1 MNANNKNAVNTSTS
15 NTSAS
20 NTSASNTLASN
31 TPASNTQKTNNKLY
45 TKDNIIKPRVLFK
58 LLSNVSASFNLLSR
72 IIILAVS
79 IIIIEKFIEK
89 KILTIKIVTEGKTE
103 AELQKEFLVIL
114 IKELWYIPFVILF
127 YNLIVVATIYT
138 AYSFIWL
145 ILKKPA
151 GQGEPPPQQSSQSK
165 TYLYNVR
172 IFQELL
178 YSPLLL
184 LIVNLMIIVLVYVI
198 FILLS
203 KNTLSNSDGQGLKD
217 EILKNFLSYYKYCN
231 YMFLIFMFII
241 FEGID
246 MVDIWNTTKEQT
258 MQQPVQKTE

>member
-1 MNANNKNAVNTSTS
+1 MNANNKNAVNVQPVNTQVNSTKV
-15 NTSAS
+15 T
-20 NTSASNTLASN
+20 NTLEV
-31 TPASNTQKTNNKLY
+31 NTQKTNNKLY

-89 KILTIKIVTEGKTE
+89 KILTIKIATEGKTE
-103 AELQKEFLVIL
+103 AELQKELLVIL
-114 IKELWYIPFVILF
+114 IKELWKIPFIILF
-127 YNLIVVATIYT
+127 YNLIVVATIYV

-151 GQGEPPPQQSSQSK
+151 GQGQPSPQQSSQSK
-165 TYLYNVR
+165 TYLYNVK

-184 LIVNLMIIVLVYVI
+184 LIFNLMIIVLIYVI

-203 KNTLSNSDGQGLKD
+203 KNTLSNRDGQGLKD

-258 MQQPVQKTE
+258 MQQPAQKTE

>member
-1 MNANNKNAVNTSTS
+1 MRAKA
-15 NTSAS
+15 A
-20 NTSASNTLASN
+20 
-31 TPASNTQKTNNKLY
+31 
-45 TKDNIIKPRVLFK
+45 IIYV
-58 LLSNVSASFNLLSR
+58 
-72 IIILAVS
+72 
-79 IIIIEKFIEK
+79 
-89 KILTIKIVTEGKTE
+89 
-103 AELQKEFLVIL
+103 
-114 IKELWYIPFVILF
+114 
-127 YNLIVVATIYT
+127 

-151 GQGEPPPQQSSQSK
+151 GQGEPPPQQNSQSK
-165 TYLYNVR
+165 TYLYNVK

-184 LIVNLMIIVLVYVI
+184 LIVNLMIIVLIYVI

-203 KNTLSNSDGQGLKD
+203 KNTLSNRDGLKD

-231 YMFLIFMFII
+231 YMFLVFMFII

-258 MQQPVQKTE
+258 MQQPAQKTE

>member
-1 MNANNKNAVNTSTS
+1 MNANNKNSSNTQSVNTQSV
-15 NTSAS
+15 NTQSV
-20 NTSASNTLASN
+20 
-31 TPASNTQKTNNKLY
+31 NTQKTNNNLY
-45 TKDNIIKPRVLFK
+45 TKDNIIRPRVLFK
-58 LLSNVSASFNLLSR
+58 LLSNVSVSFNLLSR

-89 KILTIKIVTEGKTE
+89 KILTIKIVTEAKTE
-103 AELQKEFLVIL
+103 NELQKELLVIL

-127 YNLIVVATIYT
+127 YNLIVVATIYV

-165 TYLYNVR
+165 TYLYNVK

-178 YSPLLL
+178 YSPILLL
-184 LIVNLMIIVLVYVI
+184 VFNLMIIVLVYVI

-203 KNTLSNSDGQGLKD
+203 NNTLKNRDELGIKD

-231 YMFLIFMFII
+231 YMFLVFMFII

-246 MVDIWNTTKEQT
+246 MVDMWNTTKEQT
-258 MQQPVQKTE
+258 MQQPTQKTE

>member
-1 MNANNKNAVNTSTS
+1 MNANNTQVANTQVANTQAVNT
-15 NTSAS
+15 
-20 NTSASNTLASN
+20 L
-31 TPASNTQKTNNKLY
+31 ASNTQKTNNKLY

-89 KILTIKIVTEGKTE
+89 KILTIKIATEGKTE
-103 AELQKEFLVIL
+103 AELQKELLVIL

-127 YNLIVVATIYT
+127 YNLIVVAIIYV

-151 GQGEPPPQQSSQSK
+151 GQGEPPQQSSQSK
-165 TYLYNVR
+165 TYLYNVK

-184 LIVNLMIIVLVYVI
+184 LIVNLMIIVLIYVI

-203 KNTLSNSDGQGLKD
+203 KNTLSNSDGEGLKD

-231 YMFLIFMFII
+231 YMFFIFMFII

-258 MQQPVQKTE
+258 MQQPAQKTE

>member
-1 MNANNKNAVNTSTS
+1 MNANNKNSSNTQSVNTQSV
-15 NTSAS
+15 
-20 NTSASNTLASN
+20 
-31 TPASNTQKTNNKLY
+31 NTQKTNNNLY
-45 TKDNIIKPRVLFK
+45 TKDNIIRPRVLFK
-58 LLSNVSASFNLLSR
+58 LLSNVSVSFNLLSR

-89 KILTIKIVTEGKTE
+89 KILTIKIVTEAKTE
-103 AELQKEFLVIL
+103 NELQKELLVIL

-127 YNLIVVATIYT
+127 YNLIVVATIYV

-165 TYLYNVR
+165 TYLYNVK

-178 YSPLLL
+178 YSPILLL
-184 LIVNLMIIVLVYVI
+184 VFNLMIIVLVYVI

-203 KNTLSNSDGQGLKD
+203 NNTLKNRDELGIKD

-231 YMFLIFMFII
+231 YMFLVFMFII

-246 MVDIWNTTKEQT
+246 MVDMWNTTKEQT
-258 MQQPVQKTE
+258 MQQPTQKTE

>member
-1 MNANNKNAVNTSTS
+1 MNANNKNTVNVQSVNTT
-15 NTSAS
+15 
-20 NTSASNTLASN
+20 ASNTLAVNTSISN
-31 TPASNTQKTNNKLY
+31 VQKTNNKLY
-45 TKDNIIKPRVLFK
+45 TKDNIIRPRVLFK

-89 KILTIKIVTEGKTE
+89 KILTIKIATEGKTE
-103 AELQKEFLVIL
+103 VELQKELLVIL

-127 YNLIVVATIYT
+127 YNLIVVASIYV

-151 GQGEPPPQQSSQSK
+151 GQGEPPPQQTSQNK
-165 TYLYNVR
+165 TYLYNAR

-178 YSPLLL
+178 YSPLLF
-184 LIVNLMIIVLVYVI
+184 LIVNLMIIVLIYVI

-203 KNTLSNSDGQGLKD
+203 KNTLSNRDGLKD
-217 EILKNFLSYYKYCN
+217 EILKNFFSYYKYCN

>member
-1 MNANNKNAVNTSTS
+1 MNANNTQIAKPVANTK
-15 NTSAS
+15 
-20 NTSASNTLASN
+20 LAK
-31 TPASNTQKTNNKLY
+31 PVANTQIAKPVANTQETNSKLF
-45 TKDNIIKPRVLFK
+45 TKNNIIKPRVLFK
-58 LLSNVSASFNLLSR
+58 LLSNVSLSFNLLSR

-89 KILTIKIVTEGKTE
+89 KILSIKIATEGKTE

-127 YNLIVVATIYT
+127 YNIIVVATIYV

-172 IFQELL
+172 ILQELI
-178 YSPLLL
+178 YSPILL
-184 LIVNLMIIVLVYVI
+184 LIFNLIIIVLVYVI

-203 KNTLSNSDGQGLKD
+203 KNILSNSEGLKD

-231 YMFLIFMFII
+231 YMFLVFLFII

-246 MVDIWNTTKEQT
+246 MVDMWNTTKEQA
-258 MQQPVQKTE
+258 MQQPPKKKE

>member
-15 NTSAS
+15 NTQPS
-20 NTSASNTLASN
+20 NTQPSNTQ
-31 TPASNTQKTNNKLY
+31 PSNTQKINNKLY

-127 YNLIVVATIYT
+127 YNIIVVATIYV

-184 LIVNLMIIVLVYVI
+184 LVFNLMIIVLVYVI

-203 KNTLSNSDGQGLKD
+203 ENTLSNSDGEGLKD

-231 YMFLIFMFII
+231 YMFLVFMFII

-246 MVDIWNTTKEQT
+246 MIDIWNTTKEQT
-258 MQQPVQKTE
+258 MQQPAQKTE

>member
-1 MNANNKNAVNTSTS
+1 MNANNRQVANTQVANTQAV
-15 NTSAS
+15 
-20 NTSASNTLASN
+20 NTLASN

-89 KILTIKIVTEGKTE
+89 KILTIKIATEGKTE
-103 AELQKEFLVIL
+103 AELQKELLVNL

-127 YNLIVVATIYT
+127 YNLIVVAIIYV

-151 GQGEPPPQQSSQSK
+151 GQGEPPQQSSQSK
-165 TYLYNVR
+165 TYLYNVK

-184 LIVNLMIIVLVYVI
+184 LIVNLMIIVLIYVI

-203 KNTLSNSDGQGLKD
+203 KNTLSNRDGLKD

-231 YMFLIFMFII
+231 YMFLVFMFII

-258 MQQPVQKTE
+258 MQQPAQKTE